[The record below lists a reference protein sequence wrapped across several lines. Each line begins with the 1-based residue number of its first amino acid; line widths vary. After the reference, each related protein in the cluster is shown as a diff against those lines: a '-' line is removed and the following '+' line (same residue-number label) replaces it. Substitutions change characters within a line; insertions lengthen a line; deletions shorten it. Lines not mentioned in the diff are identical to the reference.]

1 MANKVVDLRN
11 RTLKDNII
19 FDEGTHTYTYNG
31 KVLKSITTFLSELGI
46 SPSYQSVN
54 TELLEKSKDRGNVI
68 HKEIEDYIKFGA
80 DTESKVLMQF
90 VRWLKDN
97 ELTVID
103 SEYIVYSIDDLL
115 AGKVDLLLKD
125 KNGNIIIADI
135 KKTSTI
141 HTDSV
146 AWQLSFYDYLGEENA
161 IKGLC
166 IHFDKND
173 NMTVKEIK
181 LKPYDTIYQVVLTKS
196 NPVIKV
202 DENSVSKVYQA
213 LVSIDN
219 LKEQIKAQQEIVDK
233 FNETLIETMEKSGVK
248 KFENDDLSITYVAPY
263 ERETIDS
270 KKLKVD
276 LPDVAKK
283 YTKVSTIKAS
293 VKITLKN
300 KESED

>member
-1 MANKVVDLRN
+1 MENKIVDLRN

-19 FDEGTHTYTYNG
+19 FDENTHTYTYNG
-31 KVLKSITTFLSELGI
+31 KVLKPITTFLGELNL
-46 SPSYQSVN
+46 SPNYAGAN
-54 TELLEKSKDRGNVI
+54 TELLEKSKNRGNAI
-68 HKEIEDYIKFGA
+68 HKEIEDYIKFGT
-80 DTESKVLMQF
+80 DTKSKVLMHF
-90 VRWLKDN
+90 VRWLEDN

-103 SEYIVYSIDDLL
+103 SEYIVYSIDELL

-135 KKTSTI
+135 KTTSTI

-166 IHFDKND
+166 IHFDKYD

-181 LKPYDTIYQVVLTKS
+181 LKPYDTIYQVAFTKS

-202 DENSVSKVYQA
+202 DENSVSAVYQA

-233 FNETLIETMEKSGVK
+233 FNEALIETMEKSGVK
-248 KFENDDLSITYVAPY
+248 KFENDDLSITYVAPF

-300 KESED
+300 KESE